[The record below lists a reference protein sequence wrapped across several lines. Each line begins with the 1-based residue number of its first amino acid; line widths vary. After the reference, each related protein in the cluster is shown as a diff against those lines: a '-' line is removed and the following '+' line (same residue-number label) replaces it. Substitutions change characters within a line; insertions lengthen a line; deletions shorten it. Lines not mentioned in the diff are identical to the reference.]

1 MKGIIGKKLG
11 MTHFYGEE
19 GKLISC
25 TVIEAGPCVV
35 VQKKTDDTDGYSAI
49 QLGFEEQKEN
59 NTNKAQTGHFK
70 NQALNQCAR
79 LRSSAI
85 LTSIKM

>member
-35 VQKKTDDTDGYSAI
+35 VQKKTDDTDGYNAV
-49 QLGFEEQKEN
+49 QLGFEELKEVP
-59 NTNKAQTGHFK
+59 TRLKPVTSK

-79 LRSSAI
+79 LRSSAT